1 MLTFVQFA
9 NDECDYGMGYELGM
23 DLFCYGS
30 HVSTTGTALYNVRLT
45 CSYNSTVG
53 HRAVALESPIPVL
66 TGAGL
71 LVPRSQ
77 CKCPGCAWWPSPRH
91 SAPRAASPA
100 GAAGAGAGGS
110 RAVPG
115 ASPAGGRWRCGR
127 ACGVADGGRCLPV
140 AQYFHKT
147 VAQLLPLAYGLLRRG
162 LFARIIE
169 AHLAQR
175 RDERLDQLEP

>member
-1 MLTFVQFA
+1 M
-9 NDECDYGMGYELGM
+9 C
-23 DLFCYGS
+23 
-30 HVSTTGTALYNVRLT
+30 R
-45 CSYNSTVG
+45 YNSTVG
-53 HRAVALESPIPVL
+53 HRAVALERHGPVL

-71 LVPRSQ
+71 LVPRSP
-77 CKCPGCAWWPSPRH
+77 CKCPWCAWSPSPRH
-91 SAPRAASPA
+91 SVPQAACARSLWEGRGLVRAAA
-100 GAAGAGAGGS
+100 GLCPGP
-110 RAVPG
+110 VPG
-115 ASPAGGRWRCGR
+115 GRQALRTAARGGRWRGGR
-127 ACGVADGGRCLPV
+127 AGGGADGGRCLPV